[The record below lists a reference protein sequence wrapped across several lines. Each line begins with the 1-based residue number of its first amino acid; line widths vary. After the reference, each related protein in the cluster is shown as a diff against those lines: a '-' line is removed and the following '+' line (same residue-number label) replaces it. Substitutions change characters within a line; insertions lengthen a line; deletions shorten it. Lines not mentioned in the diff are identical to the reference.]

1 MKVKLNGQEIKLKL
15 ENEITIGD
23 VLGNIEQ
30 ECRNHK
36 STITKVFV
44 NGKELT
50 LKELDELF
58 QDPHQM
64 EINIEL
70 FTTSGEDIRIL
81 LKGLG
86 DEFIKNSEEIEKI
99 PIKVQTGNDVEIIK
113 TIETFSIN
121 LAKLYE
127 TAKLFDIAEINADL
141 KLGEMTISE
150 YQKEISSNLDAIINA
165 IEDTD
170 TVEISDIAEYELA
183 PLVKKLGNGLLSIKT
198 GGDEK

>member
-1 MKVKLNGQEIKLKL
+1 MNIKLNGQEIKLKL

-30 ECRNHK
+30 ECTNHK
-36 STITKVFV
+36 RTQVIV

-99 PIKVQTGNDVEIIK
+99 PIKVQTGSDVEIIK

-127 TAKLFDIAEINADL
+127 TAKLFDIAEINEDL

-150 YQKEISSNLDAIINA
+150 YQREISSNLDAIINA

-198 GGDEK
+198 GGE